1 VPPGTWKREKGQ
13 HVNDID
19 YTVTHV
25 TADGQQSDAQ
35 GTVITLEDLLS
46 LMCEVGEKI
55 IITKVAVRA

>member
-1 VPPGTWKREKGQ
+1 M
-13 HVNDID
+13 NDID